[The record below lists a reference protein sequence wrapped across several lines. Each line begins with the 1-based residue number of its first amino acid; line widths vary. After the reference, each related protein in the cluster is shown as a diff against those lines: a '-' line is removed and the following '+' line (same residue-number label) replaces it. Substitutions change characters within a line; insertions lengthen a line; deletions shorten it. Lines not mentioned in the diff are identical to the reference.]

1 MYVLH
6 IANRQTSSWSLR
18 AWLTL
23 RQLEIPF
30 ELAFHPFDEQGN
42 SHADFRRFSPSGRVP
57 CLHHDQ
63 RVVWDSLAIIEY
75 LAERHSEIWPEHV
88 DARCW
93 ARSACA
99 EMHSGFGA
107 LRQQCPMHC
116 ALRVRLNEKTPE
128 LLDDLHR
135 LDELLEDG
143 LTRFGGPYL
152 CGEQFTAADAF
163 FAPIAFR
170 MRTYDLPMGGPSRD
184 YLERLLAL
192 PAMRQWQSEAVCEP
206 FRELPLEAQILAS
219 GTVLKDLR

>member
-18 AWLTL
+18 AWLIL

-42 SHADFRRFSPSGRVP
+42 SHPDFRRFSPSGRVP
-57 CLHHDQ
+57 CLHHGE

-75 LAERHSEIWPEHV
+75 LAEHHRQIWPEQG

-128 LLDDLHR
+128 LLADLNR
-135 LDELLEDG
+135 LDELFDDG

-152 CGEQFTAADAF
+152 CGDRFTAADAF

-170 MRTYDLPMGGPSRD
+170 MRTYDLAVNGRSRA

-206 FRELPLEAQILAS
+206 FRERPLEAQILAS